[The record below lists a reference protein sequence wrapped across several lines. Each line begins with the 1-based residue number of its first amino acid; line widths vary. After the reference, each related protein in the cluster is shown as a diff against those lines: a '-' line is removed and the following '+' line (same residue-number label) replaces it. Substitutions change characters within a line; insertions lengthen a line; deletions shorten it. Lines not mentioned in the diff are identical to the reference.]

1 MGRIRSM
8 VLGVAALLCA
18 AASVGAQEAGTP
30 VDTARRLARL
40 DTLRVTA
47 APVVHRYDHTGFD
60 EREKRRGFGF
70 FMTEASIKRR
80 KLSSMSM
87 LLANVPGLTVVRTR
101 YGARIES
108 RGMAD
113 FYRYCEP
120 SVYLDGS
127 VVTDGATIIG
137 NVIRPDEVRGI
148 EVYLQ
153 QGSAPPQYDRSPCG
167 TVLIWS
173 KLPDF
178 DGADADTATSPKSP

>member
-1 MGRIRSM
+1 MDGIRSM
-8 VLGVAALLCA
+8 VMGVAALLCA
-18 AASVGAQEAGTP
+18 AASVDAQESGTAA
-30 VDTARRLARL
+30 DTARRVARL

-47 APVVHRYDHTGFD
+47 APVVPRYDHTGFD
-60 EREKRRGFGF
+60 EREKRRGFGY

-87 LLANVPGLTVVRTR
+87 LLSNVPGLTVVRTR
-101 YGARIES
+101 FGARIES

-113 FYRYCEP
+113 FYRYCVP

-127 VVTDGATIIG
+127 LVNDGATIIG
-137 NVIRPDEVRGI
+137 HVIRPDEVRGI

-173 KLPDF
+173 KLPEM
-178 DGADADTATSPKSP
+178 GGVAADSVRNP